1 MKSSS
6 SSAAKDTIKM
16 PDIEGKF
23 IPVYQN
29 NMKKSKIL
37 WKGTKNFRLIRII
50 LMVLLMNIL
59 KKSSTLPTFMNIHR
73 KIDYNYL
80 ISENNTHSSIIENN
94 TLW

>member
-37 WKGTKNFRLIRII
+37 
-50 LMVLLMNIL
+50 
-59 KKSSTLPTFMNIHR
+59 
-73 KIDYNYL
+73 
-80 ISENNTHSSIIENN
+80 
-94 TLW
+94 